1 MKVVGLGD
9 CFDEVKVMYC
19 CVNDMFGDIV
29 KVMLLLKVVGD
40 MVLFMV

>member
-1 MKVVGLGD
+1 
-9 CFDEVKVMYC
+9 MYL
-19 CVNDMFGDIV
+19 CVNLLFGDIV